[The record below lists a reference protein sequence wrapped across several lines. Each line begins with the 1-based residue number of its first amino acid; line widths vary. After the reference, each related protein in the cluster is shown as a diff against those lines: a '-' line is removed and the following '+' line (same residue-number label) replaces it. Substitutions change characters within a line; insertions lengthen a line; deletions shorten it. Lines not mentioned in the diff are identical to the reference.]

1 MYSKLLAPLLIVEI
15 LRGRTS
21 EDSPMCQ
28 SDIQKELERTYG
40 LSLSR
45 NTISSHIATL
55 LEHYPD
61 NLGFRERVRV
71 QSDGAKQTTITGL
84 FWIHDFSE
92 AEIRFLGDG
101 AMSAPLPQ
109 TQKRELLDKL
119 ASLNPQSGVSTLKN
133 VVSADAR
140 KERTVVNRLLI
151 NIGTLDQAI
160 AQKKRIRFLW
170 GRCAPEGKT
179 LVLKPTNHM
188 SEVDPRQIITSGGHY
203 YLLATYPSNAEKIF
217 HFRIDVLFDIELTDV
232 RMSTPA
238 TKQELTDYQ
247 QKHFMMFR
255 GGSNATIRVRNTD
268 PALLRVFDAFGVHA
282 HVIACNREFVDLR
295 VKANLNAMRYWI
307 KQNSDSIDALAP
319 QELRCQLAKDA
330 QTMLAQYTRNNP

>member
-28 SDIQKELERTYG
+28 SDIQKELKRVYN

-61 NLGFRERVRV
+61 NLGYHERIRV
-71 QSDGAKQTTITGL
+71 QPDGSKQTTITRL
-84 FWIHDFSE
+84 YWIHDFSE

-109 TQKRELLDKL
+109 VQKRELLDKL

-140 KERTVVNRLLI
+140 KERTVVNRLLTNPLASAVLSSCSRSSI
-151 NIGTLDQAI
+151 RSI
-160 AQKKRIRFLW
+160 A
-170 GRCAPEGKT
+170 
-179 LVLKPTNHM
+179 
-188 SEVDPRQIITSGGHY
+188 
-203 YLLATYPSNAEKIF
+203 
-217 HFRIDVLFDIELTDV
+217 
-232 RMSTPA
+232 
-238 TKQELTDYQ
+238 
-247 QKHFMMFR
+247 
-255 GGSNATIRVRNTD
+255 
-268 PALLRVFDAFGVHA
+268 
-282 HVIACNREFVDLR
+282 
-295 VKANLNAMRYWI
+295 
-307 KQNSDSIDALAP
+307 
-319 QELRCQLAKDA
+319 
-330 QTMLAQYTRNNP
+330 

>member
-28 SDIQKELERTYG
+28 SDIQKELKRVYN

-61 NLGFRERVRV
+61 NLGYHERIRV
-71 QSDGAKQTTITGL
+71 QPDGSKQTTITRL
-84 FWIHDFSE
+84 YWIHDFSE

-109 TQKRELLDKL
+109 VQKRELLDKL

-140 KERTVVNRLLI
+140 KERTVVNRLLT
-151 NIGTLDQAI
+151 NIGILDQAI
-160 AQKKRIRFLW
+160 TQKKRIRFLW
-170 GRCAPEGKT
+170 GRYAPEGKT
-179 LVLKPTNHM
+179 LALRKTEHM
-188 SEVDPRQIITSGGHY
+188 SEVDPRQIVTSGGRY
-203 YLLATYPSNAEKIF
+203 YLLATYPNNAKQIH
-217 HFRIDVLFDIELTDV
+217 HFRIDVLFDIELVDIKV
-232 RMSTPA
+232 NRSL
-238 TKQELTDYQ
+238 TKQDLTDYQ
-247 QKHFMMFR
+247 QKHFMMFQ
-255 GGSNATIRVRNTD
+255 GDTPVTIRVRNTAR
-268 PALLRVFDAFGVHA
+268 ALLRVFDAFGIHA
-282 HVIACNREFVDLR
+282 HVIACNSELIDLQ
-295 VKANLNAMRYWI
+295 VEANLNAIRYWI
-307 KQNSDSIDALAP
+307 RQNSENIETLAP
-319 QELRCQLAKDA
+319 EELRKELAKDA
-330 QTMLAQYTRNNP
+330 QSMLAQYSRNIP